1 MELLDDI
8 KFWAFIIILFPFIF
22 VIAIWYW
29 FMVNVI
35 HKDLAELD
43 EFELDDY

>member
-8 KFWAFIIILFPFIF
+8 KFWALIILLLPVIF
-22 VIAIWYW
+22 VISIWYW

-35 HKDLAELD
+35 HKDLAD
-43 EFELDDY
+43 EECSLYD